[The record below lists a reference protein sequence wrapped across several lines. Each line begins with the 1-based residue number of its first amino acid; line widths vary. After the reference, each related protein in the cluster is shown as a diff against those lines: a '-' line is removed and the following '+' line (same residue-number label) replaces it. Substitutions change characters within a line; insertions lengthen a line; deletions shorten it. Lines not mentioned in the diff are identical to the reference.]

1 MQFFLYSNRRRFPYQ
16 AFHFFDPRRSRNLA
30 KTRFQVRFRCV
41 QCDQIGWFLMSL
53 LKNIL
58 LKEAQILDDIFGYF
72 DKDFLLNTVVDPLLG
87 KSLGVIRQF
96 FI

>member
-1 MQFFLYSNRRRFPYQ
+1 
-16 AFHFFDPRRSRNLA
+16 
-30 KTRFQVRFRCV
+30 
-41 QCDQIGWFLMSL
+41 MSL

-58 LKEAQILDDIFGYF
+58 LKEAQILDDILGYF
-72 DKDFLLNTVVDPLLG
+72 DKDFLLNTVVDPFLG